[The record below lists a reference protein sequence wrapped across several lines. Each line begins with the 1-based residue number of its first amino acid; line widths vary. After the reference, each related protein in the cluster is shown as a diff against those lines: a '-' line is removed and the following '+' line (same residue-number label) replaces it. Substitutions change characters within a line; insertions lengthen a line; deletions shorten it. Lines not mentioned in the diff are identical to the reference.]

1 MTSDASG
8 QIIRCLTR
16 TTLDIDASVLE
27 EAKAL
32 ARKRGAT
39 LGQTISILLAEALA
53 ESASPKNPRPFV
65 WHTKAMGTFVDL
77 EDKDAVEA
85 ALTRPE
91 VFDI

>member
-1 MTSDASG
+1 M
-8 QIIRCLTR
+8 TR

-27 EAKAL
+27 EVKAL
-32 ARKRGAT
+32 ARKREAT
-39 LGQTISILLAEALA
+39 LGETISILLAEALA
-53 ESASPKNPRPFV
+53 ESARPKNPRPFV
-65 WHTKAMGTFVDL
+65 WHTKAMGTIVDL